1 MKLVSPSDQTTRAH
15 PGAGGP
21 WRVGRGPTWRA
32 AALAVALAAPFVLIG
47 LGSAPFDDPGEGMHA
62 EIARELVLSRDPL
75 ALTLNGV
82 RYVDK
87 PPLLYALMAASF
99 AVGGETER
107 AARLVPALAALV
119 AVGATA
125 WLGAH
130 LLGTA
135 AGVLAGTALLTSVGF
150 FAYARYV
157 RPETLFVAALTLGFA
172 LTLVGLRDSRRGL
185 VVGGLAALGAAGLAK
200 DPLGAI
206 GPLVVLGLALAL
218 AGRLH
223 PWRRWLPARGVAMWL
238 LLAFGWWGLAEW
250 RTPGTLWYM
259 AVDNHVL
266 NVMRARHFPDE
277 DVPLSAGAFLLVA
290 ALGATPWI
298 VGAAVSAVDLL
309 RRRAWREPHE
319 VPWTVLTLWVIAV
332 LGVTAL
338 SGFRLPHYGLP
349 AYPAI
354 ALLAVRAWYVARP
367 RALALAHAAV
377 LAAGAVVCALA
388 WSSDGSVFMSEVMGA
403 TDVATRKSAEAGQP
417 APLPPWTAFRP
428 MMGAG
433 AAVFGVGALV
443 LMAGAARRG
452 AAATGS
458 LAPAVISA
466 TMLAA
471 LPTATTGLDIVAS
484 HRAVRGVAQEIARRA
499 GPDDVVAHEGP
510 VENSGALEWYSK
522 RRPVIVDGQRS
533 VLGFGA
539 TLTSARDV
547 FWEGDRLRAA
557 WEGGHRVWIVT
568 GRPLEHSVIGHLPGV
583 QAVATSAGR
592 ALYVNR

>member
-1 MKLVSPSDQTTRAH
+1 M
-15 PGAGGP
+15 
-21 WRVGRGPTWRA
+21 
-32 AALAVALAAPFVLIG
+32 
-47 LGSAPFDDPGEGMHA
+47 
-62 EIARELVLSRDPL
+62 
-75 ALTLNGV
+75 

-87 PPLLYALMAASF
+87 PPLLYALMAVSF
-99 AVGGETER
+99 AIGGETER

-150 FAYARYV
+150 FVYARYV

-218 AGRLH
+218 AGRLR
-223 PWRRWLPARGVAMWL
+223 PWGRWLPARGVAMWL
-238 LLAFGWWGLAEW
+238 LLAFAWWGLAEW
-250 RTPGTLWYM
+250 RTPGTVWYM

-277 DVPLSAGAFLLVA
+277 DVPLGAGAFLLVA

-298 VGAAVSAVDLL
+298 VGAAVSTVDLL
-309 RRRAWREPHE
+309 RRRAWREPSE
-319 VPWTVLTLWVIAV
+319 VPWTVLTLWVMAV
-332 LGVTAL
+332 LGMTVL

-354 ALLAVRAWYVARP
+354 ALLAVRAWHEARP
-367 RALALAHAAV
+367 RALALAHATV
-377 LAAGAVVCALA
+377 LAAGAVICAVA

-403 TDVATRKSAEAGQP
+403 TDVATRKSADLGQP

-443 LMAGAARRG
+443 LIAGGATRRG
-452 AAATGS
+452 AAATAPAF
-458 LAPAVISA
+458 APAVISA
-466 TMLAA
+466 TMLAV

-510 VENSGALEWYSK
+510 MENSGALEWYSK
-522 RRPVIVDGQRS
+522 RRAVIVDGQRS

-539 TLTSARDV
+539 TLTSAQDV
-547 FWEGDRLRAA
+547 FWEGDRFRAA
-557 WEGGHRVWIVT
+557 WEGGRRVWIVT
-568 GRPLEHSVIGHLPGV
+568 DRAPERSVIGHLPGLRP
-583 QAVATSAGR
+583 VAASAGR